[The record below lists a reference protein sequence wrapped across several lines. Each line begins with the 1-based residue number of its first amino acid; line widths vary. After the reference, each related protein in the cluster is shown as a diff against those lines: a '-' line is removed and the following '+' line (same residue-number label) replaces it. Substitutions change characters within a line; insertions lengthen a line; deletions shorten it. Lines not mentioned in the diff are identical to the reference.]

1 MERQNGGR
9 RGTGGAVVGEMI
21 GAGSERRW
29 RWWLKWNV
37 WWLTEAFGW
46 ANDTTSWRLLDK
58 NINQE
63 LKTKTFTHKGHSLAT
78 I

>member
-21 GAGSERRW
+21 VDGSERRW

-46 ANDTTSWRLLDK
+46 ANETTSCCVDK
-58 NINQE
+58 K
-63 LKTKTFTHKGHSLAT
+63 L
-78 I
+78 

>member
-46 ANDTTSWRLLDK
+46 ANDKTSCGDWIKNKPRTEDK
-58 NINQE
+58 DFYPQA
-63 LKTKTFTHKGHSLAT
+63 KHSAK